1 MAILMAKL
9 MLEKKIETSKMGR
22 KHLTESCHGNCFS
35 KHNFP

>member
-9 MLEKKIETSKMGR
+9 MLEKKETSKMGR
-22 KHLTESCHGNCFS
+22 KHLTEGCHRNCFS

>member
-9 MLEKKIETSKMGR
+9 MLEKKPETSKMVR
-22 KHLTESCHGNCFS
+22 KHLIEGCHRNCFF